1 MNFIAL
7 KNLHLQRLWW
17 ALDSP
22 ALLAMPLVT
31 PYFID
36 AKHRRQMLEV
46 LQDLDADGERIN
58 SYFQKLGPM
67 PMGRYFEQ
75 LFSFAIQHDSEYELL
90 EENRQIFEGK
100 ITRGELDLILRN
112 QRSGAIEHW
121 EIALKFYLQIQDD
134 AQPKYMLGPSTRD
147 NLGKKLEKL
156 LEAQIPL
163 SQIDE
168 IQNDYPGI
176 EPKLMVKGIFF
187 YPWQQS
193 WSLSEGVSTNHLK
206 GAWLSLDALASFN
219 DSSGKWLLRK
229 KPNWI
234 GGLQLKDAKTLLS
247 ISEIK
252 TLCQEAFSEEKGPQF
267 ISRFRLMDGIWEEES
282 YFFVCPNEW
291 PERQY

>member
-1 MNFIAL
+1 M
-7 KNLHLQRLWW
+7 Q
-17 ALDSP
+17 
-22 ALLAMPLVT
+22 
-31 PYFID
+31 
-36 AKHRRQMLEV
+36 EV

-75 LFSFAIQHDSEYELL
+75 LFFFAIQHDSEYELL

-156 LEAQIPL
+156 LGAQIPL

-168 IQNDYPGI
+168 IQKDYPGI

-234 GGLQLKDAKTLLS
+234 GGLQLKDAKTLVS

-252 TLCQEAFSEEKGPQF
+252 TLCQEAFTEEKGPQF

-291 PERQY
+291 PEDSIEQEYRAYRA